1 MQRPMDKINIQNVSN
16 ARHKQ
21 DNKLL
26 IVLLHTHVKAKRN
39 FKSKRN
45 IKIILAYSQYQ
56 LI

>member
-1 MQRPMDKINIQNVSN
+1 MDKINIQNVSN